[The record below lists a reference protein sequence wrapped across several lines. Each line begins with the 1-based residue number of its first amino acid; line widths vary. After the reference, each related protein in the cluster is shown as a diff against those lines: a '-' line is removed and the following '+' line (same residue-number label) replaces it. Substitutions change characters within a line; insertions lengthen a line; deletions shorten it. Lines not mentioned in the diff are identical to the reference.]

1 MTLTRS
7 ERADASDSTPPA
19 AHNPAGHSKD
29 IRRVVFS
36 SYLGSTVEFYDFI
49 LYATASSLV
58 FGPVFFSNLS
68 PAVALIASY
77 ATFAIGYIS
86 RPLGGIV
93 FGHFGDRVGRKKML
107 LISMSVMGLAS
118 FLIGLVPAIPTWGA
132 VMLIVLRA
140 VQGVAIG
147 GEWGGAALMSLEHSS
162 GRNRGFAA
170 AFTNAGGPTGAVLGT
185 VALSLAATLPEEDFL
200 SWGWRVPFLFSAV
213 LLVVGL
219 FVRARVAESPL
230 FTEALR
236 KAAEKKDLK
245 KETPPLFAILRAPR
259 TLVLAGL
266 VCTAPFVIQAL
277 FSTFMITYAAQ
288 NGVSR
293 SAGLIAFAICQFFA
307 IFGILG
313 AARLSDRYGRKPIML
328 TGFVGMVVLAWP
340 LFLLASSG
348 SFLLVVLAFVL
359 ACSVLQSLTFGPMPA
374 FLAEQFGTRSRYT
387 GASLGYQIGSL
398 LGAGFTPVIVASL
411 FASSGTVTSVVG
423 YLVALCAMSALI
435 LALFVRESKD
445 VDLTAV

>member
-1 MTLTRS
+1 MTL
-7 ERADASDSTPPA
+7 ADPGRDLDAAPA
-19 AHNPAGHSKD
+19 QRQRD
-29 IRRVVFS
+29 IRRVVLS

-58 FGPVFFSNLS
+58 FGPVFFADLN
-68 PAVALIASY
+68 PGVALIASY

-107 LISMSVMGLAS
+107 MWSMSIMGIAS

-140 VQGVAIG
+140 VQGIAIG
-147 GEWGGAALMSLEHSS
+147 GEWGGAALMSLEHVK

-185 VALSLAATLPEEDFL
+185 IALSLVALMPEDDFL
-200 SWGWRVPFLFSAV
+200 GWGWRIPFLFSAI
-213 LLVVGL
+213 LLAVGL
-219 FVRARVAESPL
+219 FVRARIAESPV
-230 FTEALR
+230 FEEALH
-236 KAAEKKDLK
+236 AA
-245 KETPPLFAILRAPR
+245 KERTSQTKESIPLVTILRAPR
-259 TLVLAGL
+259 TLILAGL

-277 FSTFMITYAAQ
+277 FSTFVITYAAE
-288 NGVSR
+288 NGVTR
-293 SAGLIAFAICQFFA
+293 SQGLTAFAICQFFA

-313 AARLSDRYGRKPIML
+313 AAKLSDQFGRKPIML

-340 LFLLASSG
+340 LFQLASSG
-348 SFLLVVLAFVL
+348 NFLLVVLAFL
-359 ACSVLQSLTFGPMPA
+359 IACSVLQSLTFGPMPA
-374 FLAEQFGTRSRYT
+374 FLAEQFGTRARYT

-411 FASSGTVTSVVG
+411 FAGSGTITSVIV
-423 YLVALCAMSALI
+423 YLVALCAMSTVI
-435 LALFVRESKD
+435 LTLFVSESKH
-445 VDLTAV
+445 VDLSA

>member
-1 MTLTRS
+1 MTLADP
-7 ERADASDSTPPA
+7 ERTAVAAPA
-19 AHNPAGHSKD
+19 ERNKD

-49 LYATASSLV
+49 LYATASALV
-58 FGPVFFSNLS
+58 FGPVFFANLS
-68 PAVALIASY
+68 PGLALIASY
-77 ATFAIGYIS
+77 ATFAIGYLS

-107 LISMSVMGLAS
+107 MLSMTIMGVAS

-132 VMLIVLRA
+132 VMLILLRA
-140 VQGVAIG
+140 VQGIAIG
-147 GEWGGAALMSLEHSS
+147 GEWGGAALMSLEHVK

-185 VALSLAATLPEEDFL
+185 VALSLAAKLPEDDFL
-200 SWGWRVPFLFSAV
+200 SWGWRIPFLFSAV
-213 LLVVGL
+213 LLAVGL
-219 FVRARVAESPL
+219 FVRARIAESPV
-230 FTEALR
+230 FEEALR
-236 KAAEKKDLK
+236 AAEEKKSHT
-245 KETPPLFAILRAPR
+245 KEPIPLLTIVRAPR
-259 TLVLAGL
+259 TLILAGL

-277 FSTFMITYAAQ
+277 FSTFVISYAAE

-293 SAGLIAFAICQFFA
+293 SAGLNAFAICQFVA

-313 AARLSDRYGRKPIML
+313 AARLSDTHGRKPVMM

-340 LFLLASSG
+340 LFQLASSG
-348 SFLLVVLAFVL
+348 NFLLVVLAFVI

-374 FLAEQFGTRSRYT
+374 FLAEQFGTRARYT

-398 LGAGFTPVIVASL
+398 LGAGFTPVIVAAL
-411 FASSGTVTSVVG
+411 YAGSGSIGSVIV
-423 YLVALCAMSALI
+423 YLVAGCALSAVV
-435 LALFVRESKD
+435 LALFVKESKD
-445 VDLTAV
+445 VDLSA

>member
-1 MTLTRS
+1 MTLAESESSAPVDTMKRRS
-7 ERADASDSTPPA
+7 DL
-19 AHNPAGHSKD
+19 
-29 IRRVVFS
+29 RRVVFS
-36 SYLGSTVEFYDFI
+36 SYLGSTIEFYDFI

-68 PAVALIASY
+68 PAAALIASY
-77 ATFAIGYIS
+77 ATFAIGYIA

-93 FGHFGDRVGRKKML
+93 FGHFGDRIGRKKML
-107 LISMSVMGLAS
+107 LLSMSIMGAAS

-147 GEWGGAALMSLEHSS
+147 GEWGGAALMSLEHA
-162 GRNRGFAA
+162 GDRNRGFAA

-185 VALSLAATLPEEDFL
+185 LALALAATLPENDFL
-200 SWGWRVPFLFSAV
+200 SWGWRIPFLFSAV
-213 LLVVGL
+213 LLAVGL

-230 FTEALR
+230 FREAM
-236 KAAEKKDLK
+236 KAAAEKKDRAA
-245 KETPPLFAILRAPR
+245 EPMPLLAILRAPR

-277 FSTFMITYAAQ
+277 FSTFVIGYAAE

-293 SAGLIAFAICQFFA
+293 SEGLNAFAICQFFA

-313 AARLSDRYGRKPIML
+313 AARLSDRYGRKPVML
-328 TGFVGMVVLAWP
+328 SGFVGMVVLAWP
-340 LFLLASSG
+340 LFQLASSG
-348 SFLLVVLAFVL
+348 NFLLVVLAFVIS
-359 ACSVLQSLTFGPMPA
+359 CSVLQSLTFGPMPA

-398 LGAGFTPVIVASL
+398 LGAGFTPVIVASF
-411 FASSGTVTSVVG
+411 FASSGTITSVVA
-423 YLVALCAMSALI
+423 YLVALCAMSAVI
-435 LALFVRESKD
+435 LAVFVRESKD
-445 VDLTAV
+445 VDLTAC